1 MNDISYNENI
11 LSPIEKDFLEE
22 DSFNQLFTHFGHETF
37 NPEEIKDDFLCTLN
51 RVKNDGL
58 NINKK
63 NNTHINNNSD
73 EEVFN
78 NVFKPKKD
86 EIRENEP
93 KTDSLCLSYNN
104 NKTDNEFIEK
114 TGKNI
119 KNNLILSTI
128 ENNNLLNKKLNIKTE
143 KSIYERRSDFFDI
156 PSPMFDNNS
165 MEKFF
170 FPNNKKIVKVNNDNT
185 EIKDNN
191 KTNKKSNSKN
201 NNKEKQSNPIILK
214 RGPYKKKNKN
224 FQQLNFDDKCFP
236 FKTGKGI
243 INITT
248 KYNNDFLEPLENKE
262 NKDITTFD
270 LADEKT
276 DKTNEILILNNKLNK
291 KNVLPGSE
299 NELYLMKF
307 FTKKYYVSENGRRKR
322 IKKKRKYKPD
332 IIRKKI
338 KSRFHKALKYIIN
351 DNLKKAGS
359 KLLFDC
365 LPQCF
370 IGNTNK
376 QLNSN
381 CLNLTYKELFLSDFG
396 NNLTN
401 YRHTTMDVPKHSK
414 NIKVLQYLENN
425 PDICQKSGFHI
436 IQNLKYKE
444 LLERYFLS
452 VEFEESLNQLKKEN
466 EDEDYIQ
473 SYIYRA
479 KNYVDYF
486 SNIDSPD
493 KNNNNKN
500 IDDKDDEEDLDDID
514 YDDDDDINEDD
525 DNFAC

>member
-1 MNDISYNENI
+1 MLNDLTYNENI
-11 LSPIEKDFLEE
+11 LSPIEKDFSEE
-22 DSFNQLFTHFGHETF
+22 DSFNHLLTHLGHESF
-37 NPEEIKDDFLCTLN
+37 NPEEIKDDFLCSLN
-51 RVKNDGL
+51 RLKSDGF
-58 NINKK
+58 NNNNNNK
-63 NNTHINNNSD
+63 NNNNNYSD

-93 KTDSLCLSYNN
+93 KTDSILLSYNN
-104 NKTDNEFIEK
+104 NNTDNEFIEK
-114 TGKNI
+114 KEKK
-119 KNNLILSTI
+119 KNNLIFLTN

-143 KSIYERRSDFFDI
+143 KSINDRRSDFFDI

-170 FPNNKKIVKVNNDNT
+170 SHNNKKIVKINDDNT
-185 EIKDNN
+185 EIKDKK
-191 KTNKKSNSKN
+191 KTNRKSDQKN
-201 NNKEKQSNPIILK
+201 TNKEKKQENPMILK

-224 FQQLNFDDKCFP
+224 IEQINFTDKCFP

-248 KYNNDFLEPLENKE
+248 KYKYDFLENLENKE
-262 NKDITTFD
+262 NKDITTID

-276 DKTNEILILNNKLNK
+276 DKTNEILILNNKLNE

-299 NELYLMKF
+299 NDLYLMKF
-307 FTKKYYVSENGRRKR
+307 FIKKYYISESGRRKR
-322 IKKKRKYKPD
+322 IKKTRKYKSD

-351 DNLKKAGS
+351 DNLKKVGS

-376 QLNSN
+376 KLNSK
-381 CLNLTYKELFLSDFG
+381 CLDLTYKELFLSDFG
-396 NNLTN
+396 NNLAN

-425 PDICQKSGFHI
+425 PEICQKSGFHI

-444 LLERYFLS
+444 LLEKYFLS
-452 VEFEESLNQLKKEN
+452 AEFEESLNQLKKEK
-466 EDEDYIQ
+466 EEEDYIQ
-473 SYIYRA
+473 LYIYRA
-479 KNYVDYF
+479 KSYIDFY
-486 SNIDSPD
+486 SNIESTDND
-493 KNNNNKN
+493 NDEKN
-500 IDDKDDEEDLDDID
+500 INDKDDEEDFDDID
-514 YDDDDDINEDD
+514 CDDDINEED
-525 DNFAC
+525 DNLDS

>member
-1 MNDISYNENI
+1 MLNDLRCNENI
-11 LSPIEKDFLEE
+11 LSPIEKDFSEE
-22 DSFNQLFTHFGHETF
+22 DSFNHLFTHFGHETF
-37 NPEEIKDDFLCTLN
+37 SPEEIKDDILYSLN
-51 RVKNDGL
+51 RVKTDGL
-58 NINKK
+58 N
-63 NNTHINNNSD
+63 NNNNNNKNKYSD

-78 NVFKPKKD
+78 NVFKPKNG
-86 EIRENEP
+86 ELRENEP
-93 KTDSLCLSYNN
+93 KTDSMFLSYNN
-104 NKTDNEFIEK
+104 NTDNEFIEK
-114 TGKNI
+114 TEKKN
-119 KNNLILSTI
+119 KNNLILLTN

-143 KSIYERRSDFFDI
+143 KSIYDRKSDFFDI

-165 MEKFF
+165 MEKFY
-170 FPNNKKIVKVNNDNT
+170 FPNNKKIVKVNNDDT
-185 EIKDNN
+185 EKKDNKKIN
-191 KTNKKSNSKN
+191 KRSTKKN
-201 NNKEKQSNPIILK
+201 NNKEKKQENPMILK

-224 FQQLNFDDKCFP
+224 MEQLSFDDKCFP

-248 KYNNDFLEPLENKE
+248 KYNNDFLEPLENK
-262 NKDITTFD
+262 DITTID

-276 DKTNEILILNNKLNK
+276 DKTNELLILNNKLNG
-291 KNVLPGSE
+291 KNVVQGTE

-307 FTKKYYVSENGRRKR
+307 LTKKYYISESGRRKR
-322 IKKKRKYKPD
+322 IKKKRKYKSD

-351 DNLKKAGS
+351 DNLKKVGS

-376 QLNSN
+376 QLNSK
-381 CLNLTYKELFLSDFG
+381 CLDLTYKELFLSDFG
-396 NNLTN
+396 NNLAN

-444 LLERYFLS
+444 LLEKYFLS
-452 VEFEESLNQLKKEN
+452 AEFEESLSQLKKEN

-479 KNYVDYF
+479 KNYVDFF
-486 SNIDSPD
+486 SNIESTD
-493 KNNNNKN
+493 NNNYEKN
-500 IDDKDDEEDLDDID
+500 INDKEDEEDFDDDID
-514 YDDDDDINEDD
+514 YDEDINEDD
-525 DNFAC
+525 DNLAC